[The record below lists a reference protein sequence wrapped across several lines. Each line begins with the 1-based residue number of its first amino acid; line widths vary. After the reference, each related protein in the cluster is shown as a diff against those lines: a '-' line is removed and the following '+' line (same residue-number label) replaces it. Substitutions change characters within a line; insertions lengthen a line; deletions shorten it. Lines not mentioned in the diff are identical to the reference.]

1 MSRVVASMANG
12 NIYIFTILICEV
24 LKKNVNNRI
33 SKVNSAECQAQRITF
48 FLCLKERRKKNWLQK
63 SLADEVEMKFSG
75 EFFILFPII
84 KASGDTRRLDDRM
97 MWPLGKNHE
106 IECFI

>member
-1 MSRVVASMANG
+1 MFDINSNIYIY
-12 NIYIFTILICEV
+12 IYIFTILICEV

-33 SKVNSAECQAQRITF
+33 SKVNSAECQAQRITL
-48 FLCLKERRKKNWLQK
+48 FLCLKERRRKKNWLQK

-84 KASGDTRRLDDRM
+84 KVSGDT
-97 MWPLGKNHE
+97 
-106 IECFI
+106 